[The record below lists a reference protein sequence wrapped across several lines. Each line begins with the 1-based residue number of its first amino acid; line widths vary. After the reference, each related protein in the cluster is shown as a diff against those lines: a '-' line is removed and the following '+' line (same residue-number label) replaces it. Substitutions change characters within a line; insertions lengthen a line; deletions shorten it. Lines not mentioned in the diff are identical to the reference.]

1 MENFSMY
8 LIVMVYFLAIA
19 FLGFLGYKKTK
30 NSKDFLIGGGEMNPI
45 VMSLSYGATFISASA
60 IVGFGGVA
68 ATFGM
73 GIQWLMFLNM
83 FVGVV
88 IAFIIFGRPT
98 RRIGAKLHATSF
110 AHFLGAY
117 YNSKRIRIFAASVI
131 FLCMPLYAAAVLRGG
146 VFCMQEVFGISF
158 DLSLL
163 IFTVIVASY
172 VMAGGMKGV
181 MYTDALQAVIMFI
194 CMGVLVFGVYKAL
207 GMGFSEA
214 NRALE
219 SISNQVPE
227 KLAAVGHQ
235 GWTAM
240 PRFGSQQWFTLVTSL
255 IMGVGIGCLAQP
267 QLVVRFMTVNSTKKL
282 NQGVAIGCVFLIITV
297 GVIYHV
303 GPLSNLYFY
312 LHDGKIAA
320 DMVEASDKIIPYFIG
335 RVMPTWFVTIF
346 MLCILSA
353 SMSTLSAQFHTMGAA
368 AGGDIYGTYINSG
381 RRLNREHKDRMTIMV
396 RLAVLVSILI
406 SYIICFVLGEHSDS
420 PVIAISTSLFMGI
433 CASAFLPSYFCALY
447 WKRVTKQGAFAS
459 MIVGVVVTIL
469 LLLFIHAKE
478 ATALGVCKALFGTDV
493 LITDGMMK
501 FIDPIMFAF
510 PLSCITI
517 VVVSLLT
524 GKKKKKI
531 AA

>member
-1 MENFSMY
+1 MY
-8 LIVMVYFLAIA
+8 MIVMVYFLAIA

-207 GMGFSEA
+207 GMGFAEA

-219 SISNQVPE
+219 GISNQVPE

-267 QLVVRFMTVNSTKKL
+267 MR
-282 NQGVAIGCVFLIITV
+282 
-297 GVIYHV
+297 H
-303 GPLSNLYFY
+303 
-312 LHDGKIAA
+312 
-320 DMVEASDKIIPYFIG
+320 
-335 RVMPTWFVTIF
+335 RMPH
-346 MLCILSA
+346 SA
-353 SMSTLSAQFHTMGAA
+353 
-368 AGGDIYGTYINSG
+368 
-381 RRLNREHKDRMTIMV
+381 
-396 RLAVLVSILI
+396 
-406 SYIICFVLGEHSDS
+406 
-420 PVIAISTSLFMGI
+420 
-433 CASAFLPSYFCALY
+433 
-447 WKRVTKQGAFAS
+447 
-459 MIVGVVVTIL
+459 
-469 LLLFIHAKE
+469 
-478 ATALGVCKALFGTDV
+478 
-493 LITDGMMK
+493 
-501 FIDPIMFAF
+501 
-510 PLSCITI
+510 
-517 VVVSLLT
+517 
-524 GKKKKKI
+524 
-531 AA
+531 